1 LGRDGL
7 FSGNRTPAILV
18 DCSTIDEEDSAEVR
32 AYAATRGTAM
42 LASPVSGNGKVVKVG
57 KLTIVASGPKDAYD
71 TVQPY
76 LDAMGKG
83 SSYAGEGELARIVK
97 ICHNVLL
104 GVVIQNLVEVTVLAE
119 KCGVKRHAFLD
130 FINKSVMGSLFTAY
144 KTPALVNLDMSPTFT
159 PVLLKK
165 DLDLGLAAARRT
177 GTSMPVTAAT
187 RELVQNLI
195 GLGYADKD
203 FATLIFQQA
212 KNSGLDIKPE
222 NVEVPDGLH

>member
-1 LGRDGL
+1 
-7 FSGNRTPAILV
+7 
-18 DCSTIDEEDSAEVR
+18 
-32 AYAATRGTAM
+32 
-42 LASPVSGNGKVVKVG
+42 
-57 KLTIVASGPKDAYD
+57 
-71 TVQPY
+71 
-76 LDAMGKG
+76 MGKG

-104 GVVIQNLVEVTVLAE
+104 GVVIQNLVEITILAE
-119 KCGVKRHAFLD
+119 KSGVKRHAFLD

-165 DLDLGLAAARRT
+165 DLDLGLAAARKT
-177 GTSMPVTAAT
+177 GTPMPLTAAT

-212 KNSGLDIKPE
+212 RNSGLELKPE